1 MKDQDSHITTPQPQ
15 SAQPTAPESLYPSF
29 SQENVS
35 YPPLQQTPEEAPPS
49 YEAVI
54 TKDIPQI
61 HDNYDHLRGPP
72 SQRGKELKD
81 RIPAESLSSSYYQSG
96 TGAGASS
103 SRGNEAGPSVPRVYP
118 PIDSDY
124 GSTSSPVASGPE
136 LGSRGPIA
144 IGSDEEADLAQDI
157 DRLLG
162 AEDTDN
168 HSNSQEDDEAD
179 NSCWTVAG
187 DGQAWAALGFFIVL
201 ILPWTL
207 FCFAWTL
214 AFVILSS
221 VLMIIPPLGY
231 LFTVMSVTS
240 WRALARVDLAL
251 SAAMVSNT
259 VLTRFPYIP
268 AKVFIAPEPGP
279 AWNPPRFFGHE
290 MPLPEFIRQRLRNRH
305 ASRSRR
311 PKNLWHQGAK
321 HMKATLDRHTISSM
335 FYFLVWKMMFGIPIF
350 IVVVTLFSLTIPF
363 MVCFLPSLLVVSRTF
378 ANWQYRWAVN
388 WLSEKPAPIVL

>member
-1 MKDQDSHITTPQPQ
+1 MKDRDSHITTPQPQ
-15 SAQPTAPESLYPSF
+15 SAQSTAPEPF
-29 SQENVS
+29 SQENII
-35 YPPLQQTPEEAPPS
+35 YPQLQQTPEEAPPS

-81 RIPAESLSSSYYQSG
+81 RIPPESLSSSYYQPA

-103 SRGNEAGPSVPRVYP
+103 SSSSSEAGPSVPQPYP
-118 PIDSDY
+118 PIDSNY
-124 GSTSSPVASGPE
+124 GSTSS
-136 LGSRGPIA
+136 GPIST
-144 IGSDEEADLAQDI
+144 GGDEEADLAQDI

-162 AEDTDN
+162 AEDTN
-168 HSNSQEDDEAD
+168 NQDDETD
-179 NSCWTVAG
+179 SSCWTVAG

-201 ILPWTL
+201 LLPWTL

-240 WRALARVDLAL
+240 WRALARVDLVL
-251 SAAMVSNT
+251 SAFLVSDT
-259 VLTRFPYIP
+259 VQARFPYIP
-268 AKVFIAPEPGP
+268 AEIFIAPEPGP
-279 AWNPPRFFGHE
+279 GWKPPRIFGYE
-290 MPLPEFIRQRLRNRH
+290 MPLPEFIQQKMRNRH

-311 PKNLWHQGAK
+311 PRNLCYRGAK
-321 HMKATLDRHTISSM
+321 HMKAILDRHTISSM
-335 FYFLVWKMMFGIPIF
+335 FYFLIWKMMFGIIIF
-350 IVVVTLFSLTIPF
+350 IVVVILFSLTVPF
-363 MVCFLPSLLVVSRTF
+363 MICFLPSLLVVSRTF
-378 ANWQYRWAVN
+378 ANWQYRWAVT